1 MFTSASPIFKL
12 VTFETIH
19 VPAAPGAN
27 CKNFEVSGR
36 EARDVSPIS
45 RQQMLCAFTER
56 ARVGSAMR
64 FAIIRS
70 PLKSQLC
77 RRGRIARRDL
87 PVNGAFAFAGSSDA
101 PFRSSDTDRRTIPSL
116 TRGCDCFFGVV
127 ADRPD
132 LRVVDCITQGNIVVP
147 RSRSR
152 KNEEARVLRGPL
164 SFLK

>member
-64 FAIIRS
+64 FATIRTASFTNALKFS
-70 PLKSQLC
+70 P
-77 RRGRIARRDL
+77 
-87 PVNGAFAFAGSSDA
+87 PTSSCA
-101 PFRSSDTDRRTIPSL
+101 SASTFRSSDTDRRTIPSR